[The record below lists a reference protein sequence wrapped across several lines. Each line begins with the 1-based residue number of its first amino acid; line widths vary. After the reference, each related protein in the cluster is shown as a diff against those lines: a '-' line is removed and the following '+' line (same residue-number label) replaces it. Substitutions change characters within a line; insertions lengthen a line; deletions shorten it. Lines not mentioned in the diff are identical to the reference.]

1 MKKPQVFGPSDI
13 LLPDFNKVN
22 GTQWAVVACD
32 QFTSEPEYW
41 KNAESVVGDSP
52 STLSLFLP
60 EIYLSQVQEK
70 LTKIQDCMK
79 VYLKDVLI
87 SHPESMIYL
96 ERVQSDGKVRKG
108 IIGQIDLE
116 AYDYLPGAQ
125 SLIRASEK
133 TVLERI
139 PPRVAIR
146 QDAVIELPHVMLL
159 IDDAE
164 KTVIEPLAGCK
175 DGLKKTYDFD
185 LMDKGGHVTGYF
197 ISAEQQKKVLAAF
210 AGLTLPE
217 TMQKKYGDATLSPL
231 MAAVGDGN
239 HSLASA
245 KAVYENI
252 KKKLGEKALDHPS
265 RYALVEVVNL
275 HDEALSFEPIYRVV
289 FHADR
294 KDLLDSL
301 QKYLE
306 KNRGNA
312 APQTLLWYA
321 GKESGKV
328 TAEHP
333 QYQLTVG
340 TLQAFLD
347 DYLKSH
353 PEVEIDYIHDEAS
366 LLALSAQKDAVG
378 FMFDGMKKDQFF
390 RTILFD
396 GVLPRKTFSMGHARD
411 KRFYIECRKLVP

>member
-175 DGLKKTYDFD
+175 DGLKKAYDFD

-197 ISAEQQKKVLAAF
+197 ISAEQQKNNK
-210 AGLTLPE
+210 
-217 TMQKKYGDATLSPL
+217 
-231 MAAVGDGN
+231 GN
-239 HSLASA
+239 DN
-245 KAVYENI
+245 KNQIRMYKFNYE
-252 KKKLGEKALDHPS
+252 
-265 RYALVEVVNL
+265 
-275 HDEALSFEPIYRVV
+275 
-289 FHADR
+289 
-294 KDLLDSL
+294 
-301 QKYLE
+301 
-306 KNRGNA
+306 
-312 APQTLLWYA
+312 
-321 GKESGKV
+321 
-328 TAEHP
+328 
-333 QYQLTVG
+333 
-340 TLQAFLD
+340 
-347 DYLKSH
+347 
-353 PEVEIDYIHDEAS
+353 
-366 LLALSAQKDAVG
+366 
-378 FMFDGMKKDQFF
+378 
-390 RTILFD
+390 
-396 GVLPRKTFSMGHARD
+396 
-411 KRFYIECRKLVP
+411 